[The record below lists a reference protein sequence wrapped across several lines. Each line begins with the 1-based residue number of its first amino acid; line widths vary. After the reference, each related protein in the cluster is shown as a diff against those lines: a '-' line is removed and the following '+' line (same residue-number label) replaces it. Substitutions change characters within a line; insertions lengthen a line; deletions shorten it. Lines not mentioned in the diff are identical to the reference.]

1 MSYRSPVD
9 TVVRPSPGPQASAFR
24 LWLPRQHGAWAML
37 AVPFLLGIAVTRPT
51 GWHVVLGGAAAAG
64 YLASATAQT
73 WARARARQRYTTSLL
88 VYASTAAVLS
98 TALVVTHPGLLLA
111 FVVLAPAGAI
121 TLVAAKLGRARGV
134 AAGFAQVIQALVLVP
149 AAASL
154 AGPLD
159 PPAIAKTTF
168 LAAVYLVGTLLAVR
182 SVIREQ
188 GNAGFAA
195 LSVGFHVAATAV
207 GAILLT
213 PPFVALLGLLAIRAA
228 LLPIVQRRRR
238 DTATPLRPVHVGIV
252 ETVLATCVVGLA
264 FVSPI

>member
-1 MSYRSPVD
+1 
-9 TVVRPSPGPQASAFR
+9 
-24 LWLPRQHGAWAML
+24 ML

-51 GWHVVLGGAAAAG
+51 GWQVALGGAAAAG

-73 WARARARQRYTTSLL
+73 WARARARQRYTTSLT

-98 TALVVTHPGLLLA
+98 IALVVTHPGLLLA
-111 FVVLAPAGAI
+111 LVVLAPAGAI

-134 AAGFAQVIQALVLVP
+134 TAGFAQVAQALVLVP

-154 AGPLD
+154 AGPFD
-159 PPAIAKTTF
+159 ASEIAKTTF

-195 LSVGFHVAATAV
+195 LSVGFHVAATAA
-207 GAILLT
+207 GAILLR
-213 PPFVALLGLLAIRAA
+213 PPFVVLLGLLAIRPSCSAA
-228 LLPIVQRRRR
+228 AATLPPRFVRSRWEWSRRFWLRASSGSPSSRPSRISDPGAGLRYLTRDPRGPPGVAPSPPFQRQAQ
-238 DTATPLRPVHVGIV
+238 TSSTP
-252 ETVLATCVVGLA
+252 
-264 FVSPI
+264 